1 MFVPPTPA
9 QSSADV
15 NLQVLLPPTPPLSAS
30 HSTEPSLP
38 ELKTSTSSPTMSRS
52 RSEES
57 ERGYNSGYVHVLK
70 QNNTSTHTL
79 TNGVTIGTKAADKK
93 AKKAATIDQQTT
105 SSNGETSKEDKDSV
119 SITVTVT
126 NAVTSQNSSEVSMSR
141 SQTGQIWEREL
152 KPLLDQL
159 NPAEA
164 STDTL
169 ITTCN
174 DIWRLLETH
183 SLLGKGLGGKR
194 RSVLLKAVFGLLGHK
209 EPELLLKL
217 AKITLA
223 VR

>member
-1 MFVPPTPA
+1 
-9 QSSADV
+9 
-15 NLQVLLPPTPPLSAS
+15 
-30 HSTEPSLP
+30 
-38 ELKTSTSSPTMSRS
+38 MSRS

-57 ERGYNSGYVHVLK
+57 ERGYNSGYILK
-70 QNNTSTHTL
+70 QSNTSTHTL
-79 TNGVTIGTKAADKK
+79 TNGVTIGAKAADKK
-93 AKKAATIDQQTT
+93 NKEAAIINQQTT

-119 SITVTVT
+119 SIAVTVT

-174 DIWRLLETH
+174 DIWKLLETH

-223 VR
+223 VRKTKSLNRD

>member
-52 RSEES
+52 RSDTPT
-57 ERGYNSGYVHVLK
+57 RHYY
-70 QNNTSTHTL
+70 
-79 TNGVTIGTKAADKK
+79 TIGTKAADKK

-119 SITVTVT
+119 SIAVTVT